1 MMTRVG
7 SKGVSTIP
15 QDLPA
20 KVIYPTGSNDHTRIN
35 AATTGYVGT
44 VILGPGNWAIAGT
57 VYMRPYCYIEC
68 SGINATYLTPVG
80 TVTMFGFDS
89 TAQDYSANQ
98 QSWGIKDCTFYGYN
112 NGSVAIDTKM
122 STYAMQDVVIERCY
136 FDGFGNGLGASASA
150 VVDIKDP
157 WGLRFDNCIIEQTG
171 DRPAM
176 KVTANGASVNG
187 GMITRLKCK
196 NNAGDGLLLTE
207 CESTM
212 VMQSEF
218 YGNTATRKN
227 LVLSGGKLNILQGLT
242 FEYGAADGIRLQ
254 DSAQGNTLTGIT
266 LIGNGTTSKYGI
278 YADTGSSANSTIGF
292 TVLNYSTNNL
302 VDNNALGSNRWIG
315 YSDNAFVDA

>member
-7 SKGVSTIP
+7 SRGVSAIP
-15 QDLPA
+15 QDLPT

-35 AATTGYVGT
+35 AATDGYIGRV
-44 VILGPGNWAIAGT
+44 VLGPGNWALAGT
-57 VYMRPYCYIEC
+57 TYMRPYCYIEG
-68 SGINATYLTPVG
+68 SGINATYLIPVG
-80 TVTMFGFDS
+80 TITMFGFDS
-89 TAQDYSANQ
+89 TAQGYSANQ
-98 QSWGIKDCTFYGYN
+98 QSWGVKDATFYGYN

-122 STYAMQDVVIERCY
+122 SAYAMQDVVIERCY
-136 FDGFGNGLGASASA
+136 FDGFGNGLSTSSSA
-150 VVDIKDP
+150 VVDVKDP
-157 WGLRFDNCIIEQTG
+157 WGLRFDNNIIEQSG

-187 GMITRLKCK
+187 GMISRLKCK
-196 NNAGDGLLLTE
+196 NNAGNGLILTG

-227 LVLSGGKLNILQGLT
+227 LTLSGGKLNVLNGLV

-254 DSAQGNTLTGIT
+254 DSSQGNTLNGIT
-266 LIGNGTTSKYGI
+266 LIGNGSTSQYGI
-278 YADTGSSANSTIGF
+278 YMDTGSSANSTIGF
-292 TVLNYSTNNL
+292 TVLNYSTQNL

-315 YSDNAFVDA
+315 YSGNAFVDA